1 MTFTAILPDFGFSN
15 GRDVSLCSVSHASG
29 STSAFSVV
37 LSALSGSFA
46 PRKQAGGQPA
56 RVLAGE
62 ASRSSAR
69 NVIDAGDE
77 RRAAGAVRVSP
88 FPERPLHGRYHIWYD
103 AAMAWTVETLNE
115 TVDAELA
122 ELPADMRAR
131 LARISELIGAV
142 GLPNVKEPH
151 VRHVR
156 GQLWEIRL
164 KGKAGIARAL
174 YVTANEQRVVILR
187 AFIKKTEKTPA
198 GEIDLAL
205 QRGKEFK
212 P

>member
-1 MTFTAILPDFGFSN
+1 
-15 GRDVSLCSVSHASG
+15 
-29 STSAFSVV
+29 
-37 LSALSGSFA
+37 
-46 PRKQAGGQPA
+46 
-56 RVLAGE
+56 
-62 ASRSSAR
+62 
-69 NVIDAGDE
+69 
-77 RRAAGAVRVSP
+77 
-88 FPERPLHGRYHIWYD
+88 
-103 AAMAWTVETLNE
+103 MAWTVETLNE
-115 TVDAELA
+115 TVDAELV

-164 KGKAGIARAL
+164 KGKAGIARGL
-174 YVTANEQRVVILR
+174 YVTAKEQRVVILK

-205 QRGKEFK
+205 QRAKELK